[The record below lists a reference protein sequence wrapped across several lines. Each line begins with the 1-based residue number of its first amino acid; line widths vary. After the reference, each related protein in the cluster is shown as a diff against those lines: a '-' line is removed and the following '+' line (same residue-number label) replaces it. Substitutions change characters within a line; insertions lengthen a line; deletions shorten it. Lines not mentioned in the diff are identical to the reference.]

1 MTAVNRR
8 EAARGAAGRRAGLTL
23 LELLIILAVIGVLVF
38 IALPTLRP
46 TDVESSA
53 DFAKQQLM
61 YLHGLEERYFSI
73 HGTYA
78 PFSKL
83 ASDERL
89 GPSFD
94 QRFATN
100 DCVVNGVTFSGP
112 ASETNSYVIT
122 ATLPDG
128 SRYKVDPTGT
138 VAPTGS
144 VTPLQ

>member
-1 MTAVNRR
+1 MTAVKRR
-8 EAARGAAGRRAGLTL
+8 EAVRGAAGRLAGLTL
-23 LELLIILAVIGVLVF
+23 LELLIILAVIGVLIF

-46 TDVESSA
+46 TDVESST

-78 PFSKL
+78 PFSKI

-100 DCVVNGVTFSGP
+100 DCVVNDVTFSGP
-112 ASETNSYVIT
+112 ASESGSYVII

-128 SRYKVDPTGT
+128 TQYKVDPTGS
-138 VAPTGS
+138 VMPNGS
-144 VTPLQ
+144 VTPPQ